1 MPDRT
6 KLLIHVSRLAQ
17 VIRAAH
23 RQGPDPF
30 RESTILAAE
39 QPEFVHYSTALYLAG
54 CLAFLEGEDGA
65 YSWTQP
71 SPAHADF
78 DSFVASHPPGKTS
91 FLSRGISS
99 SALNALA
106 CIRNA
111 VTHNNGDL
119 AKNRNPDPFREST
132 ILRAAWRSSVRPG
145 YRTSPLPGRSC
156 SSAQRP

>member
-119 AKNRNPDPFREST
+119 AKNRNK
-132 ILRAAWRSSVRPG
+132 
-145 YRTSPLPGRSC
+145 SC
-156 SSAQRP
+156 LALVSSAGIPDVTITGTVPSLPTYVRHGARKELE